1 MWRRWLLTIH
11 LLLAVL
17 LVQAQ
22 LQLAFNGKPIQLEKA
37 GIQYAIIQ
45 QPDFTDSMLHSIVD
59 TQWHPLLHTKVP
71 ISFSPYTFWLRIP
84 LHNISQNGHFDFVHI
99 NSPHINRIKCWITN
113 NDSITTNFT
122 LTGDNLPFSTRRF
135 PASAFLFPVNSKQ
148 AQQTWFIIAVDKRYT
163 KIDLPIDFCSTAH
176 YVQEE
181 QNTHIIAGLFLG
193 LGLFLLIF
201 NVYLFIS
208 IRQGLYLWY
217 SLYLFI
223 IMLYI
228 GTNLGFLFQYIYPN
242 HPEVN
247 DIIRP
252 AILATSAFPL
262 LLFFNSLLSIPS
274 LFPKLYHFN
283 KGVLLVWFIIF
294 IAAITTSTNNN
305 YLLQGF
311 WIQVNRI
318 IGPLLLLV
326 VLTEAFYCLYKK
338 IRFAVF
344 AVLSFSGLTIFITIF
359 SLQQAEIIDSN
370 FFTANANY
378 LGLLFETL
386 VITFSLAWRYKL
398 YKNDSERLLKDNL
411 AMQETLFKETSA
423 WQEQEMGRIS
433 SLLHDTVGAHL
444 GLLRLEA
451 DNMPLNETSR
461 QALAQHITQVGNDVR
476 AMSHSFSP
484 LVLQRKGLYFAVEDL
499 VKPIRQHSKMNLQL
513 EWVGQKDGIAFQY
526 QIIIYRMVQEIV
538 QNLLKHAN
546 ATHAFLQIMIE
557 EGWVSIYAEDDGV
570 GMTNANTDGVGLK
583 SIEQLVTVLR
593 GNYRVES
600 GSGDGFS
607 ISIEFNTKGHEKI

>member
-1 MWRRWLLTIH
+1 M
-11 LLLAVL
+11 
-17 LVQAQ
+17 
-22 LQLAFNGKPIQLEKA
+22 
-37 GIQYAIIQ
+37 
-45 QPDFTDSMLHSIVD
+45 
-59 TQWHPLLHTKVP
+59 
-71 ISFSPYTFWLRIP
+71 
-84 LHNISQNGHFDFVHI
+84 
-99 NSPHINRIKCWITN
+99 
-113 NDSITTNFT
+113 
-122 LTGDNLPFSTRRF
+122 
-135 PASAFLFPVNSKQ
+135 
-148 AQQTWFIIAVDKRYT
+148 
-163 KIDLPIDFCSTAH
+163 
-176 YVQEE
+176 
-181 QNTHIIAGLFLG
+181 
-193 LGLFLLIF
+193 
-201 NVYLFIS
+201 
-208 IRQGLYLWY
+208 
-217 SLYLFI
+217 
-223 IMLYI
+223 
-228 GTNLGFLFQYIYPN
+228 
-242 HPEVN
+242 
-247 DIIRP
+247 
-252 AILATSAFPL
+252 
-262 LLFFNSLLSIPS
+262 SIPT
-274 LFPKLYHFN
+274 LFPKLYRFN
-283 KGVLLVWFIIF
+283 KGVLLVWLIIF
-294 IAAITTSTNNN
+294 IAAVTTSANNN
-305 YLLQGF
+305 YWLQGF

-318 IGPLLLLV
+318 IGPLLLLI

-344 AVLSFSGLTIFITIF
+344 AVLSFSGLTIFLTIF

-378 LGLLFETL
+378 LGLLFEIL

-451 DNMPLNETSR
+451 DNMPLDETFR
-461 QALAQHITQVGNDVR
+461 QALAQHITQVGNEVR

-499 VKPIRQHSKMNLQL
+499 VKPIRQHSNMNLQL

-538 QNLLKHAN
+538 QNLLKHAH

-557 EGWVSIYAEDDGV
+557 DGWVSIYAEDDGV
-570 GMTNANTDGVGLK
+570 GMVNPKADGVGLK

-593 GNYRVES
+593 GNCRIDS
-600 GSGDGFS
+600 NSGDGFS